1 MGQLGKGR
9 DEMKKFLA
17 MTLVVMMTLAAGFA
31 QTSKHATTS
40 EAFVNKAQ
48 VAQAASTI
56 KAKPALISVNPVAGY
71 LPVFTDAAGDIS
83 NSSFFQAANGYVG
96 IGTTTPAFNLNI
108 ISETDPAAVTVEG
121 YGVVGVNFIG
131 RRARGTVAA
140 PSALLANDNIMA
152 MQGRG
157 FGTTGFSTSSRAFM
171 KFFAAENWTDTAQGT
186 YISLATTQ
194 IGTIPA
200 GGSSA
205 PERVRITD
213 IGWVGIGTTAPAAML
228 EVSGTTQLDGLAT
241 FAAGQVFPGTVT
253 SVTSDGSI
261 TVGGTATAP
270 ILSVNPVT
278 LAAEIGAGGTAVS
291 VPVIVAQT
299 SITGG
304 SGTGTPTT
312 IYTATAS
319 GFYRVSVYEN
329 TPVPLG
335 SCTSAPCTGEGITLK
350 WNDGAST
357 ASLATT
363 NCDLTAPCSS
373 SSVTP
378 IWVVSGQSITA
389 YGQTTGAGGTP
400 VGGSFNAYILV
411 ERLQK

>member
-1 MGQLGKGR
+1 
-9 DEMKKFLA
+9 MKKFLA

-31 QTSKHATTS
+31 QTSKHAATTS
-40 EAFVNKAQ
+40 EPFVNKAQ

-56 KAKPALISVNPVAGY
+56 KATPALISVNPVTGY
-71 LPVFTDAAGDIS
+71 LPVFTDGAGDIS
-83 NSSFFQAANGYVG
+83 NSSLFQAANGYVG

-140 PSALLANDNIMA
+140 PSALQANDNIMA

-157 FGTTGFSTSSRAFM
+157 YGATAFSPGSRAFM

-194 IGTIPA
+194 IGTAPTTTP
-200 GGSSA
+200 A

-213 IGWVGIGTTAPAAML
+213 VGWVGIGTTTPAAML

-253 SVTSDGSI
+253 SVTADASI
-261 TVGGTATAP
+261 TVSGTATAP

-299 SITGG
+299 SLSGG
-304 SGTGTPTT
+304 SGTGSPTT

-329 TPVPLG
+329 TPAPLG

-378 IWVVSGQSITA
+378 IWVVSGQSISA
-389 YGQTTGAGGTP
+389 YGQTTGSGGTP

>member
-17 MTLVVMMTLAAGFA
+17 MTLVVMMTLATGFA
-31 QTSKHATTS
+31 QTSKHATTTS
-40 EAFVNKAQ
+40 EPFVNKAEI
-48 VAQAASTI
+48 AHAASTI
-56 KAKPALISVNPVAGY
+56 KATPALVSVNPVTGY
-71 LPVFTDAAGDIS
+71 VPVFADASGDIT
-83 NSSFFQAANGYVG
+83 NSGLFQAANGYIG
-96 IGTTTPAFNLNI
+96 IGTATPAFNLNI
-108 ISETDPAAVTVEG
+108 ISETDPAAITVEG
-121 YGVVGVNFIG
+121 YGPVGVNFIG
-131 RRARGTVAA
+131 RRARGSLGA
-140 PSALLANDNIMA
+140 PTALQTDDNIMA

-157 FGTTGFSTSSRAFM
+157 YGATAFSPGSRAFM

-194 IGTIPA
+194 IGTAPTTTP
-200 GGSSA
+200 A

-213 IGWVGIGTTAPAAML
+213 IGWVGIGTTTPAAML
-228 EVSGTTQLDGLAT
+228 EVTGTTQLDGLAT

-270 ILSVNPVT
+270 ILSVNPVV
-278 LAAEIGAGGTAVS
+278 LAGEIGAGGTAVS

-304 SGTGTPTT
+304 SGTGSPAT
-312 IYTATAS
+312 IFTATAS

-329 TPVPLG
+329 TPTLG
-335 SCTSAPCTGEGITLK
+335 SCAVAPCTGEGVTVE
-350 WNDGAST
+350 WNDGVST
-357 ASLATT
+357 AALATSSCNLVT
-363 NCDLTAPCSS
+363 PCSS
-373 SSVTP
+373 SFVTP
-378 IWVVSGQSITA
+378 IWVASGQSITA
-389 YGQTTGAGGTP
+389 YGQTTGAGATP
-400 VGGSFNAYILV
+400 VGGSYTAYILV